1 MANIKQQKK
10 RVLTNEKARLRNV
23 SYKSKLRTA
32 VKAVKVAVAAND
44 LEKATAALNKAF
56 PIIDRSVVKGIEAKG
71 TAKRQKSNLQN
82 LVNGL
87 KK

>member
-23 SYKSKLRTA
+23 SYKSKLKTA

-56 PIIDRSVVKGIEAKG
+56 SIIDRSVVKGIEAKG

>member
-32 VKAVKVAVAAND
+32 VKAVRVAVAAGD

-56 PIIDRSVVKGIEAKG
+56 SIIDRAVVKGIEPKG
-71 TAKRQKSNLQN
+71 TAKRQKSHLQN